1 MIAQW
6 SLTCIEIT
14 FQMNNFNSLYDSI
27 ILEADDNVNKIGVFP
42 GAFKPPHAGHF
53 YTALNAC
60 EANDIV
66 YIFASDKSRPLS
78 TVKSG
83 SKNEGCDSLRYKNLL
98 SPDSKFTTNMLAV
111 KPAECARVTSASAL
125 RAAISTKDVQTIYKN
140 LPKEISDSDRQSIY
154 STDPKSPGILNTS
167 NDVSSEYY
175 GHVTSEQMQSIWKIY
190 IPVLK
195 SLTGGTEINFVISKG
210 SPVRDTYELVDSI
223 NNSKQAGMTSVSL
236 YVGT

>member
-1 MIAQW
+1 MKGFDQ
-6 SLTCIEIT
+6 
-14 FQMNNFNSLYDSI
+14 LYKSI
-27 ILEADDNVNKIGVFP
+27 VLEADDQVKRIGIFP

-60 EANDIV
+60 NNNDFV

-78 TVKSG
+78 TIKASG

-98 SPDSKFTTNMLAV
+98 SPDSKFTTNMLSV

-125 RAAISTKDVQTIYKN
+125 RAAISTKDVETIYKN
-140 LPKEISDSDRQSIY
+140 LPKEISDEDRQIIY
-154 STDPKSPGILNTS
+154 STDPDRQGVLNIS
-167 NDVSSEYY
+167 NDISSDSY

-190 IPVLK
+190 IPTLK
-195 SLTGGTEINFVISKG
+195 SLAKRDVDIKFVVSKG
-210 SPVRDTYELVDSI
+210 SPVRDTYELVDNI
-223 NNSKQAGMTSVSL
+223 NNSEQASMTSVSL

>member
-1 MIAQW
+1 
-6 SLTCIEIT
+6 
-14 FQMNNFNSLYDSI
+14 MNKFNHLFKSI
-27 ILEADDNVNKIGVFP
+27 ISEADEKVKRIGVFP

-60 EANDIV
+60 KANDTV

-78 TVKSG
+78 TVKTG

-98 SPDSKFTTNMLAV
+98 SPDSKFTTNMLSV

-125 RAAISTKDVQTIYKN
+125 RAAISTKDVETIYKN
-140 LPKEISDSDRQSIY
+140 LPKEIRDSDRQAIY
-154 STDPKSPGILNTS
+154 STDPETPGILNTS
-167 NDVSSEYY
+167 NDVSNQHY
-175 GHVTSEQMQSIWKIY
+175 GHVTSDQMQSIWKIY

-195 SLTGGTEINFVISKG
+195 SLTGGTEINFIISKG

-223 NNSKQAGMTSVSL
+223 NNSEQAEMTSVSL